1 MNSQPQYYGHR
12 VPPEVITYSV
22 WRYHRFTLSF
32 RGIEDLLAERGVIVS
47 CESIRQWCKKF
58 GPGFAKRLRNKKG
71 KLGDTWY
78 ADEVFIKIN
87 GELRYQPRDKISRY
101 R

>member
-1 MNSQPQYYGHR
+1 
-12 VPPEVITYSV
+12 V